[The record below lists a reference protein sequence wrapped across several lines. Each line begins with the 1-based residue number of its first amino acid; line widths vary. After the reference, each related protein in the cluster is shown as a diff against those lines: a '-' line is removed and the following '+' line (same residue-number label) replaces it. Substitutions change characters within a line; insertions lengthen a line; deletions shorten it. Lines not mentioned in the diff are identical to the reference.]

1 MNAYIYQADIYC
13 EDCGRALCRTLPF
26 PAGAD
31 RDREET
37 WDSDDY
43 PKGPYPDGG
52 GESDCPQHCGASE
65 ECLNAITVRS
75 RGERYK
81 IGVPLENPLTTD
93 GVEYVREAL
102 AQPDGLCRRLWA
114 RLYREE
120 LQG

>member
-13 EDCGRALCRTLPF
+13 EDCGRALCRTVPF
-26 PAGAD
+26 PTDADAGNEAS
-31 RDREET
+31 

-52 GESDCPQHCGASE
+52 GESDSPYHCAAGDD
-65 ECLNAITVRS
+65 CLNAITLRVH
-75 RGERYK
+75 GKRYK
-81 IGVPLENPLTTD
+81 VGVPLENPLTSY
-93 GVEYVREAL
+93 GVQYVRAAL
-102 AQPDGLCRRLWA
+102 AEPRGLCRRLWA